1 MGIYFLVNLIN
12 INKVKMDFLNH
23 FKIENSEDG
32 KMSLVITIDTSND
45 ITPPRRDSNASV
57 STVSSVKIF
66 LEDELCTSQADPEGS
81 RVHTSPVRRSSV
93 QSNTSSNTSPKTS
106 DQIQVKP
113 DDIGPASARRSIF
126 HDSIGEGL
134 KKREQERQKKKARD
148 ERNRKIFLE
157 TQRKEAE
164 KEAVKNK
171 SFKYQENES
180 FKFNLAEFIK
190 KNKIFLFIVFL
201 FLLVAVGVVT
211 YWGKALGFGF
221 N

>member
-81 RVHTSPVRRSSV
+81 RV
-93 QSNTSSNTSPKTS
+93 QSNTSSNTS
-106 DQIQVKP
+106 P

-134 KKREQERQKKKARD
+134 KKRELERQKKKARD

-190 KNKIFLFIVFL
+190 K
-201 FLLVAVGVVT
+201 T
-211 YWGKALGFGF
+211 
-221 N
+221 